1 MSYHACTED
10 AAPPKRRT
18 PLALR
23 VQKFL
28 AGMHYPARKHEL
40 LACARSR
47 GADEDVMVAL
57 LSLPD
62 HHYNSP
68 ISLSCEVGRQAATTR
83 PQHP

>member
-1 MSYHACTED
+1 MSDRARTEH

-18 PLALR
+18 PVALR

-28 AGMHYPARKHEL
+28 AGIHYPARKHEL

-47 GADEDVMVAL
+47 GADEDVMMAL

-62 HHYNSP
+62 QHYNSP
-68 ISLSCEVGRQAATTR
+68 ISLSCEVGRQAAATR
-83 PQHP
+83 PQGS